1 MLGRWLERR
10 LSAHVVVE
18 ATGTAGGLA
27 GIDLQH
33 GGSAAAVTL
42 VDSGRIEVAVETEE
56 ACFLPFGV
64 PSSRGSEGDL
74 LAAAIDL
81 A

>member
-1 MLGRWLERR
+1 
-10 LSAHVVVE
+10 
-18 ATGTAGGLA
+18 
-27 GIDLQH
+27 
-33 GGSAAAVTL
+33 VTL